1 MINSC
6 LALYERLDE
15 VRIQGGRL
23 GRSFPK
29 PTKETFSPQ
38 FYTIRKTTFAL
49 KGHFVNQFFVTA
61 VL

>member
-15 VRIQGGRL
+15 VRIQG